1 MGNSHKHSVSP
12 GEYVVSF
19 IAGCITFSS
28 DRKQVDSN
36 NNSVLLWKSIRQVL
50 EALSSRIKHFLLLYV
65 SLKTQIKGITLKATV
80 LAFDNTVR

>member
-12 GEYVVSF
+12 GEYVVS
-19 IAGCITFSS
+19 CITFSL